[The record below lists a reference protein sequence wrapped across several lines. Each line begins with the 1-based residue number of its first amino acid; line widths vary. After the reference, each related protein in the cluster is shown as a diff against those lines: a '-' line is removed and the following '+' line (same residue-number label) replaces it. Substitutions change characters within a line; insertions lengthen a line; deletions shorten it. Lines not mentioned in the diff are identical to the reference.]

1 MPYYC
6 SNHRVHPVHAQR
18 IAPEREN
25 AEHRIAYESIANGVG
40 GRFRQSAALG
50 AQIIQAR
57 MCADGAPKVCMCS
70 RAEVVAAEAQA
81 LESRALCEVGHDGVD
96 CFRAELVLLEYEGDE
111 VRCRARQ
118 EAKKNLRA
126 GRCEDVACVLA
137 GSHRTKTP
145 GFGIQSRLETKMLK
159 IAQN

>member
-25 AEHRIAYESIANGVG
+25 AEHRIACESIANRVG

-57 MCADGAPKVCMCS
+57 MCADSAPKVRMCP
-70 RAEVVAAEAQA
+70 RAEVVAAEAEA
-81 LESRALCEVGHDGVD
+81 LESRGLGEVGHDGVN
-96 CFRAELVLLEYEGDE
+96 CFRAQPVLLEYERHE
-111 VRCRARQ
+111 VRCRAR
-118 EAKKNLRA
+118 
-126 GRCEDVACVLA
+126 
-137 GSHRTKTP
+137 
-145 GFGIQSRLETKMLK
+145 
-159 IAQN
+159 